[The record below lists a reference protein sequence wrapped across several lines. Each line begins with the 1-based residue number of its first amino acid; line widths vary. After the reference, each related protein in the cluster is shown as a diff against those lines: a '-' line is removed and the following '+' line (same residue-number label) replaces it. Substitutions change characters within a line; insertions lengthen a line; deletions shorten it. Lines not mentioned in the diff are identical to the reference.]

1 MGQQTSGSLFS
12 SHPRL
17 LTNLS
22 KSQQRCSVSLRRG
35 CRLIT
40 VFTSAIRNHHDSSQ
54 VEMHSPMHDDFRD
67 AFFVSLMPTGFGGYQ
82 RRLLVR
88 FFLLISFVCFVLQ
101 AMEAETTYKASVC
114 EANER
119 HGQLLRV
126 KSQVL
131 QQVRELMLQCDQT
144 MKAVTVS
151 YFQLQH
157 TVSAPA
163 PVQVRHFPCQMFPV
177 GRWPDVV
184 WLCSFRLC
192 AKAADCTS
200 QARST
205 WNSSGGCPYPASPA
219 ETAPQQP
226 LQEAPVAHRR
236 ALTPSNP
243 TLKSLQCQRRR
254 ESPTGPSVQTSAK
267 VLVCPKLTLSL

>member
-1 MGQQTSGSLFS
+1 
-12 SHPRL
+12 
-17 LTNLS
+17 
-22 KSQQRCSVSLRRG
+22 
-35 CRLIT
+35 
-40 VFTSAIRNHHDSSQ
+40 
-54 VEMHSPMHDDFRD
+54 
-67 AFFVSLMPTGFGGYQ
+67 
-82 RRLLVR
+82 
-88 FFLLISFVCFVLQ
+88 
-101 AMEAETTYKASVC
+101 MEAETTYKASVC

-163 PVQVRHFPCQMFPV
+163 PVQVRHVCRMFNV
-177 GRWPDVV
+177 DGIVDVC
-184 WLCSFRLC
+184 LCSFRLC
-192 AKAADCTS
+192 AKAADCTN

-219 ETAPQQP
+219 ETAPRQP
-226 LQEAPVAHRR
+226 LQEARVAHPQAR
-236 ALTPSNP
+236 TPLNP
-243 TLKSLQCQRRR
+243 ILKSLQCQRRR
-254 ESPTGPSVQTSAK
+254 ESPTGPLVPTSTK
-267 VLVCPKLTLSL
+267 VLVWPFTHFLFSPSVTHQLLNLLTKKKIINSLQARIESKVEVQ

>member
-1 MGQQTSGSLFS
+1 
-12 SHPRL
+12 
-17 LTNLS
+17 
-22 KSQQRCSVSLRRG
+22 
-35 CRLIT
+35 
-40 VFTSAIRNHHDSSQ
+40 
-54 VEMHSPMHDDFRD
+54 
-67 AFFVSLMPTGFGGYQ
+67 MPTGYLTMINVMFC
-82 RRLLVR
+82 L
-88 FFLLISFVCFVLQ
+88 FFFVQ

-163 PVQVRHFPCQMFPV
+163 PVQVFIPLIIIVFSTLTHCGVFH
-177 GRWPDVV
+177 
-184 WLCSFRLC
+184 SFRLC

-219 ETAPQQP
+219 ETAPRQP
-226 LQEAPVAHRR
+226 LQEARVAHPQ
-236 ALTPSNP
+236 AHTPLNRI
-243 TLKSLQCQRRR
+243 LKSPQCLRRR
-254 ESPTGPSVQTSAK
+254 ESPTGRSVPTSTK
-267 VLVCPKLTLSL
+267 VLVTSHFLFSILRDSPTNKIVNTKKFNNPTKPNFSRQG